1 MGDKEWVESSLQE
14 VYQMMGVLNMS
25 FEYVPLLEER
35 YNDEGLAIL
44 DYDYENRIPIIAA
57 MNTDK
62 EETLILIMN
71 VKI

>member
-1 MGDKEWVESSLQE
+1 
-14 VYQMMGVLNMS
+14 MS
-25 FEYVPLLEER
+25 FEYIPLLEER

-62 EETLILIMN
+62 EGDPDLIMS
-71 VKI
+71 VRI